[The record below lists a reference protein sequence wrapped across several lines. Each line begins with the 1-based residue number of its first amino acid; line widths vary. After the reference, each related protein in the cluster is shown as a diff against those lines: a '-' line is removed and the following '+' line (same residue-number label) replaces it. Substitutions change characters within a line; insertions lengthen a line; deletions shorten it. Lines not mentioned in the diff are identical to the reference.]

1 MLPWGKQGFARLP
14 LLFVHGERDT
24 HPPSAVAYFTER
36 ALETSNVCFHWPVM
50 TPSAPEVRPEA
61 RGLCVWEDFKI
72 YPHKAPGETLLH
84 VSREVITHAANMLQP
99 IAPLTA
105 RLPQPPLD
113 ATDTS
118 NGHDGC
124 RWREL
129 WQGTAPLSSFFSSV
143 RSIHSSLAIPPPP
156 DALVCVGSDMSHD
169 DRHCQVLVY

>member
-1 MLPWGKQGFARLP
+1 MFSLACDDPISTRGQARSSRLVCGKISRS
-14 LLFVHGERDT
+14 T
-24 HPPSAVAYFTER
+24 
-36 ALETSNVCFHWPVM
+36 
-50 TPSAPEVRPEA
+50 
-61 RGLCVWEDFKI
+61 
-72 YPHKAPGETLLH
+72 HKAPGETLLH

-118 NGHDGC
+118 NGDDGC

-143 RSIHSSLAIPPPP
+143 RSIHSSLPSLP
-156 DALVCVGSDMSHD
+156 LLTLWCVLAVTCLMTTDTVRCSCI
-169 DRHCQVLVY
+169 DRCKLCTDWC